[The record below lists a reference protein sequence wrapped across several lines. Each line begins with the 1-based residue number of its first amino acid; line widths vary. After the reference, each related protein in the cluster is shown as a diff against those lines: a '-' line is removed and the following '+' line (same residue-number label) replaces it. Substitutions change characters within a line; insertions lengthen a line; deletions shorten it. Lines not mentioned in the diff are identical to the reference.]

1 VHCGGRH
8 RNLEAAP
15 ADQPSSRVASFPARD
30 TLIVSDIVSGLIE
43 AQRDPF
49 MRTNAP
55 RNVTRYWQDG
65 GLKGLSL
72 LRAELTDQEFPP
84 HVHEALVVVVTEE
97 GGASVRC
104 GGRSETAQPASLL
117 VCNPGEPH
125 SGSMGGS
132 RLWRYRGLY
141 FETRALDC
149 LRDILSVSDQPYFR
163 RSALADAG
171 LANAFLTLH
180 RTLEST
186 AADAFQAQEMMVQA
200 MGLLYARHGDGKTE
214 AEPAGRNR
222 LLLGRALAILRQ
234 RFREPL
240 QLGDVAQALDMTPF
254 QLIGLFKR
262 EFGLTPYALLTQI
275 RLNAA
280 CSLMKRGGSIAECA
294 TAAGFYDQAALS
306 KHFRTRFA
314 ITPAQYAVAAA

>member
-1 VHCGGRH
+1 MH
-8 RNLEAAP
+8 R
-15 ADQPSSRVASFPARD
+15 
-30 TLIVSDIVSGLIE
+30 
-43 AQRDPF
+43 
-49 MRTNAP
+49 NAP
-55 RNVTRYWQDG
+55 RNVARYWQDE

-72 LRAELTDQEFPP
+72 LYADLTDQEFPP

-104 GGRSETAQPASLL
+104 GGRSETARPASVL

-132 RLWRYRGLY
+132 RLWRYRGFY
-141 FETRALDC
+141 FEARALDR
-149 LRDILSVSDQPYFR
+149 LRNILSISDQPCFR
-163 RSALADAG
+163 RGAIADAG
-171 LANAFLTLH
+171 LARALLTLH
-180 RTLEST
+180 RAMGSRTT
-186 AADAFQAQEMMVQA
+186 DAFQAQEMMVRA
-200 MGLLYARHGDGKTE
+200 MGLLYARHGDGRAE
-214 AEPAGRNR
+214 AAPAGRNR
-222 LLLGRALAILRQ
+222 LLLDRALAILKQ

-240 QLGDVAQALDMTPF
+240 QLSDVAQPLDMTPF

-262 EFGLTPYALLTQI
+262 ECGLTPYALLTQI

-280 CSLMKRGGSIAECA
+280 CSLMKRGKSIAECA
-294 TAAGFYDQAALS
+294 IAAGFYDQAALS

>member
-1 VHCGGRH
+1 MDRK
-8 RNLEAAP
+8 P
-15 ADQPSSRVASFPARD
+15 
-30 TLIVSDIVSGLIE
+30 
-43 AQRDPF
+43 
-49 MRTNAP
+49 P
-55 RNVTRYWQDG
+55 RNVARYWQDE

-72 LRAELTDQEFPP
+72 LQAELTDQDFPP
-84 HVHEALVVVVTEE
+84 HVHEALVVVVTEA

-104 GGRSETAQPASLL
+104 GGRSETARPASVL

-132 RLWRYRGLY
+132 RLWRYRGFY
-141 FETRALDC
+141 FETRALGR
-149 LRDILSVSDQPYFR
+149 LQTILSLADQPYFR
-163 RSALADAG
+163 RGALADAG
-171 LANAFLTLH
+171 LAHALLTLH
-180 RTLEST
+180 RTMDCA
-186 AADAFQAQEMMVQA
+186 AADAFQVQEMMVRA
-200 MGLLYARHGDGKTE
+200 IGLLYARHGDGK
-214 AEPAGRNR
+214 ADAVPAGRNR

-234 RFREPL
+234 RFDEPL
-240 QLGDVAQALDMTPF
+240 QLSDVARALDMSPF

-280 CSLMKRGGSIAECA
+280 CSLMKRGSSIAECA
-294 TAAGFYDQAALS
+294 IAAGFYDQAALN

>member
-1 VHCGGRH
+1 MR
-8 RNLEAAP
+8 RNP
-15 ADQPSSRVASFPARD
+15 
-30 TLIVSDIVSGLIE
+30 
-43 AQRDPF
+43 
-49 MRTNAP
+49 P
-55 RNVTRYWQDG
+55 RNVTRYWQDE

-72 LRAELTDQEFPP
+72 LCAELTDQEFPP

-104 GGRSETAQPASLL
+104 GGRSETAQPASVL

-132 RLWRYRGLY
+132 RLWRYRGFY
-141 FETRALDC
+141 FEARALDH
-149 LRDILSVSDQPYFR
+149 LRSLLSISDQPYFR
-163 RSALADAG
+163 RGAIADAS
-171 LANAFLTLH
+171 LARALLTLH
-180 RTLEST
+180 RTMGSMT
-186 AADAFQAQEMMVQA
+186 TDAFQAQEMMA
-200 MGLLYARHGDGKTE
+200 RTMGHLYARHGDGKADAAPT
-214 AEPAGRNR
+214 GRNR
-222 LLLGRALAILRQ
+222 LLLDRALAILQQ

-240 QLGDVAQALDMTPF
+240 QLSDVAQPLDLSPF

-280 CSLMKRGGSIAECA
+280 CSLMKRGRSIAECA

>member
-1 VHCGGRH
+1 M
-8 RNLEAAP
+8 
-15 ADQPSSRVASFPARD
+15 D
-30 TLIVSDIVSGLIE
+30 
-43 AQRDPF
+43 
-49 MRTNAP
+49 RTPP
-55 RNVTRYWQDG
+55 RNVARYWQDE

-72 LRAELTDQEFPP
+72 LQAELTDQDFPP
-84 HVHEALVVVVTEE
+84 HVHEALVVVVTEA

-104 GGRSETAQPASLL
+104 GGRSETAQPASVL

-132 RLWRYRGLY
+132 RLWRYRGFY
-141 FETRALDC
+141 FEARALGR
-149 LRDILSVSDQPYFR
+149 LQTILALADQPYFR
-163 RSALADAG
+163 RGALADPG
-171 LANAFLTLH
+171 LANALLTLH
-180 RTLEST
+180 RTMDGA
-186 AADAFQAQEMMVQA
+186 AADAFQVQEMMVRA
-200 MGLLYARHGDGKTE
+200 MGCLYARHGDGK
-214 AEPAGRNR
+214 ADAVPAGRNR

-234 RFREPL
+234 RFGEPL
-240 QLGDVAQALDMTPF
+240 QLSDVAQALEMSPF

-280 CSLMKRGGSIAECA
+280 CSLMKRGSSIAECA
-294 TAAGFYDQAALS
+294 IAAGFYDQAALN

>member
-1 VHCGGRH
+1 
-8 RNLEAAP
+8 
-15 ADQPSSRVASFPARD
+15 
-30 TLIVSDIVSGLIE
+30 
-43 AQRDPF
+43 
-49 MRTNAP
+49 MRRKPP
-55 RNVTRYWQDG
+55 RNVARYWQDE

-97 GGASVRC
+97 GGSSVRC
-104 GGRSETAQPASLL
+104 NGNSETARPSCVL

-132 RLWRYRGLY
+132 TLWRYRGFY
-141 FETRALDC
+141 FEARALSC
-149 LRDILSVSDQPYFR
+149 LRGSLSISDQPYFR
-163 RSALADAG
+163 RSALADAE
-171 LANAFLTLH
+171 LAYAFLTLH
-180 RTLEST
+180 QAMESS
-186 AADAFQAQEMMVQA
+186 AADRFEVQEMMVRA
-200 MGLLYARHGDGKTE
+200 MGVLYGRHGDGKALTV
-214 AEPAGRNR
+214 PASRNR
-222 LLLGRALAILRQ
+222 LLLGRAVAILRQ

-240 QLGDVAQALDMTPF
+240 QLSDVAQALDLTPF

-280 CSLMKRGGSIAECA
+280 CTLMKRGGSIAESA
-294 TAAGFYDQAALS
+294 IAAGFYDQAALN

-314 ITPAQYAVAAA
+314 ITPAQYAVAAS

>member
-1 VHCGGRH
+1 MR
-8 RNLEAAP
+8 RN
-15 ADQPSSRVASFPARD
+15 
-30 TLIVSDIVSGLIE
+30 T
-43 AQRDPF
+43 
-49 MRTNAP
+49 P
-55 RNVTRYWQDG
+55 RNVTRYWRDES
-65 GLKGLSL
+65 LKGLSL
-72 LRAELTDQEFPP
+72 LHAELTDQEFPP

-104 GGRSETAQPASLL
+104 GGRGETAQPACVL

-132 RLWRYRGLY
+132 RLWRYRGFY
-141 FETRALDC
+141 FEARALDYF
-149 LRDILSVSDQPYFR
+149 RRILSIADQPYFR
-163 RSALADAG
+163 RGALADAG
-171 LANAFLTLH
+171 LARALLTLH
-180 RTLEST
+180 RTMESRT
-186 AADAFQAQEMMVQA
+186 TDAFQAQEMMVEA
-200 MGLLYARHGDGKTE
+200 MGHLYARHSDGK
-214 AEPAGRNR
+214 ADAAPAGRNR
-222 LLLGRALAILRQ
+222 LLLGRALAILKQ

-240 QLGDVAQALDMTPF
+240 QLSDVAQALDMTPF

-294 TAAGFYDQAALS
+294 IAAGFYDQAALS

>member
-1 VHCGGRH
+1 
-8 RNLEAAP
+8 
-15 ADQPSSRVASFPARD
+15 
-30 TLIVSDIVSGLIE
+30 
-43 AQRDPF
+43 
-49 MRTNAP
+49 MRRNAP
-55 RNVTRYWQDG
+55 RNATRYWQDE
-65 GLKGLSL
+65 GLKGMSL
-72 LRAELTDQEFPP
+72 LCAELTDQEFPP
-84 HVHEALVVVVTEE
+84 HVHEALVVVVTEA

-104 GGRSETAQPASLL
+104 GGRSETAKPASVL

-132 RLWRYRGLY
+132 GLWRYRGFYL
-141 FETRALDC
+141 EARALDR
-149 LRDILSVSDQPYFR
+149 LRNILSISGQPYFR
-163 RSALADAG
+163 RGALADAG
-171 LANAFLTLH
+171 LANALLTLH
-180 RTLEST
+180 RTIESAPT
-186 AADAFQAQEMMVQA
+186 DAFQAQEMLVRA
-200 MGLLYARHGDGKTE
+200 MGLLYARHGDGK
-214 AEPAGRNR
+214 ADAAPAGRNR
-222 LLLGRALAILRQ
+222 LLLDRARAILQQ

-240 QLGDVAQALDMTPF
+240 QLSDVAEPLDMTPF

-262 EFGLTPYALLTQI
+262 ECGLTPYALLTQI

>member
-1 VHCGGRH
+1 MDRI
-8 RNLEAAP
+8 P
-15 ADQPSSRVASFPARD
+15 
-30 TLIVSDIVSGLIE
+30 
-43 AQRDPF
+43 
-49 MRTNAP
+49 P
-55 RNVTRYWQDG
+55 RNVARYWQDD

-72 LRAELTDQEFPP
+72 LQAELTDQDFPP
-84 HVHEALVVVVTEE
+84 HVHEALVVVVTEA

-104 GGRSETAQPASLL
+104 GGRSETARPASVL

-132 RLWRYRGLY
+132 RLWRYRGFY
-141 FETRALDC
+141 FEARALGR
-149 LRDILSVSDQPYFR
+149 LQTILSLADQPYFR
-163 RSALADAG
+163 RGALADAG
-171 LANAFLTLH
+171 LAHALLTLH
-180 RTLEST
+180 RTMGCA
-186 AADAFQAQEMMVQA
+186 AADAFQVQEMIVRA
-200 MGLLYARHGDGKTE
+200 IGLLYARHGDGR
-214 AEPAGRNR
+214 ADAVPAGRNR

-234 RFREPL
+234 RFGEPL
-240 QLGDVAQALDMTPF
+240 QLSDVAQALDMSPF

-280 CSLMKRGGSIAECA
+280 CSLMKRGSSIAECA
-294 TAAGFYDQAALS
+294 IAAGFYDQAALN

>member
-1 VHCGGRH
+1 MRRNSPRNIARYWRH
-8 RNLEAAP
+8 EGL
-15 ADQPSSRVASFPARD
+15 
-30 TLIVSDIVSGLIE
+30 SGLH
-43 AQRDPF
+43 
-49 MRTNAP
+49 
-55 RNVTRYWQDG
+55 
-65 GLKGLSL
+65 L
-72 LRAELTDQEFPP
+72 LHAELTDQDFPP
-84 HVHEALVVVVTEE
+84 HVHEALVVVVTEA

-104 GGRSETAQPASLL
+104 GGRDGAARPARVL

-132 RLWRYRGLY
+132 RLWRYRGFY
-141 FETRALDC
+141 FEACALER
-149 LRDILSVSDQPYFR
+149 LRSDLTISDQPYFR
-163 RSALADAG
+163 RGVLADAG
-171 LANAFLTLH
+171 LANTLLALH
-180 RTLEST
+180 RTMDT
-186 AADAFQAQEMMVQA
+186 AAADPFQVQEMTARA
-200 MGLLYARHGDGKTE
+200 MGLLYARHGDGRTD
-214 AEPAGRNR
+214 AVPAGRNR

-240 QLGDVAQALDMTPF
+240 QLGDVAEALGMSPF

-280 CSLMKRGGSIAECA
+280 CSLLKRGRSIAECA
-294 TAAGFYDQAALS
+294 TAAGFYDQAALN